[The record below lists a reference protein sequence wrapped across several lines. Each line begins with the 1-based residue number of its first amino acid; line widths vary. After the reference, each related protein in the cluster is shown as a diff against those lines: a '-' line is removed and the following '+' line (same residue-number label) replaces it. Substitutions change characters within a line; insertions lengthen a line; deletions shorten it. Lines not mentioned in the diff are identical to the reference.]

1 MSEEARQ
8 GAGLLPGQALTG
20 PIPRQRPWRPRG
32 TWGSGLL
39 DDDAQSKMDTH
50 EPMLIYILLTEINE

>member
-1 MSEEARQ
+1 MSEEARR

-20 PIPRQRPWRPRG
+20 PVTRQRPWRPCG

-39 DDDAQSKMDTH
+39 DDNAWGKMDTH
-50 EPMLIYILLTEINE
+50 EPVLIYILLTQIHE